1 MVFLKGRDALP
12 NEEIRRIAVIG
23 AGSWGTAL
31 ANLLAEKKDLEVH
44 LWAREESVYK
54 DIKERHRNKEFL
66 PGVRLSSALKP
77 SKSFG
82 EVLDAKELVLI
93 AVPSHVF
100 RSVLE
105 GLMPHLRL
113 GLPLMMATKGI
124 ENDSLM
130 VMSQVVEAV
139 LGEGFLKNFAC
150 LAGPSFAKEV
160 SQKLPTAVTI
170 ACERKGHGEKLQ
182 RLFSRDFFRVYQSGD
197 VIGTQLGGALKNI
210 IAIAAG
216 VCDGLDFGHNARAAL
231 ITRGLAEITRLGVKM
246 GSNPHTFAGLAGMG
260 DLVLT
265 CTGDLSRNRTVGFQ
279 VGKGKSID
287 EITQQMKMV
296 AEGVKTSKSAYEL
309 AEKENVVMPIVE
321 QVYQILYEGKNPRRA
336 VRELMRRDLKAELEY

>member
-1 MVFLKGRDALP
+1 MSNG
-12 NEEIRRIAVIG
+12 EIRRIAVIG

-31 ANLLAEKKDLEVH
+31 ANLLAEKQGLEVH
-44 LWAREESVYK
+44 LWVREESVYN
-54 DIKERHRNKEFL
+54 DIKERHKNEEFL
-66 PGVRLSSALKP
+66 PGVRLASALNP
-77 SKSFG
+77 SKSFD

-100 RSVLE
+100 RGVLE
-105 GLMPHLRL
+105 GLKAYLPP
-113 GLPLMMATKGI
+113 GVPLMMATKGI

-130 VMSQVVEAV
+130 VMSQVVETV
-139 LGEGFLKNFAC
+139 LGSRFLKNFAC

-160 SQKLPTAVTI
+160 SQKLPTAVSI
-170 ACERKGHGEKLQ
+170 ACGDKVHGEKLQ
-182 RLFSRDFFRVYQSGD
+182 RLFSRNFFRVYQSSD
-197 VIGTQLGGALKNI
+197 VVGTQLGGALKNV

-279 VGKGKSID
+279 VGKGRSID

-296 AEGVKTSKSAYEL
+296 AEGVKTSKSAHEL
-309 AEKENVVMPIVE
+309 AEHQKVVMPIVE
-321 QVYQILYEGKNPRRA
+321 QVYQILYEAKNPRQA
-336 VRELMRRDLKAELEY
+336 VKELMRRDLKVELEY